1 MGHTGYK
8 VKLGGKTEIQKV
20 NRISQM
26 DSMQKK
32 YGEKLSPLKNRQ
44 RTWKLCVLLCLAF
57 SSVAWAIGSGTSPPG
72 TAPVGSSRT
81 RLTRSPNPM
90 DTSSNLVITGNI
102 TAGKSFQGVVP
113 YQASTSFS
121 GTMGSSALDSF
132 IRDSAGSESF
142 GRPAGQSVPYYS
154 ATGSVTTTLPGARG
168 GVFMPQGETFGSNYP
183 AGRLPDEAILNQ
195 PQMLPAGGAA
205 STQYKHFVSS
215 PYYHP
220 PVLPPNRPMSMTT
233 EEMEKMI
240 SSDAERYSRNV
251 NLQPTGVGDQQQ
263 QEQQQKQ
270 IEQLKNDLGQAGK
283 KAPEIKQGL
292 AKELSAPKGLSKE
305 GLQPFE
311 KVQAQAPKQKTA
323 KKEQVDV
330 FEQMKQQLEDFKKSF
345 ESEWAGKTT
354 KQPAKPSVDTNE
366 PGRRKEKETKP
377 PEEGASKEEPAVDKI
392 SPVDLSAKAKG
403 ILGEH
408 NSLASFAKDKFNQHI
423 KAAENYM
430 KQGQY
435 YRAADAY
442 TLASYYKPEDP
453 LAYAGKSYALFGA
466 GEYMSSSLFLSRALE
481 IFPEYALFKINLET
495 MIGDRDRLESRI
507 VEAEQRLEKGNSP
520 ELQFLL
526 AYVYYQLGRTEA
538 AKKAIDEA
546 YLMMP
551 QWPAAKTLKKVLD
564 EK

>member
-32 YGEKLSPLKNRQ
+32 YGEKLSLLQNRQ
-44 RTWKLCVLLCLAF
+44 RMWKLCILLCLTL
-57 SSVAWAIGSGTSPPG
+57 SSVAWAVGSGLSPG
-72 TAPVGSSRT
+72 GAASGSGRT
-81 RLTRSPNPM
+81 RLTRTPNPM
-90 DTSSNLVITGNI
+90 DTSTNLIVTGNI

-121 GTMGSSALDSF
+121 GPMGSSALDSF

-142 GRPAGQSVPYYS
+142 GRSAGQSVPYYS
-154 ATGSVTTTLPGARG
+154 PTSSVTTTLPGYHG
-168 GVFMPQGETFGSNYP
+168 GVFAPQGQTFGSNYP
-183 AGRLPDEAILNQ
+183 AGRLPDEATLTQ
-195 PQMLPAGGAA
+195 PQTQPAGGAA
-205 STQYKHFVSS
+205 SSQYKHFVSS

-240 SSDAERYSRNV
+240 SSDAERYSRNM
-251 NLQPTGVGDQQQ
+251 NLQPTGVGDEQQ
-263 QEQQQKQ
+263 QEQ

-283 KAPEIKQGL
+283 KVSELKQSL

-323 KKEQVDV
+323 KKEQADV

-345 ESEWAGKTT
+345 ESEQTGKTT

-366 PGRRKEKETKP
+366 PGRREEKETKP
-377 PEEGASKEEPAVDKI
+377 PEEGASKEKPTVDKI
-392 SPVDLSAKAKG
+392 SPVDLAVKAKG

-408 NSLASFAKDKFNQHI
+408 NSFASFAKDKFNQHV
-423 KAAENYM
+423 KTAENYM

-453 LAYAGKSYALFGA
+453 LAYAGKSYALFAA

-495 MIGDRDRLESRI
+495 MIGDRDKLESRI
-507 VEAEQRLEKGNSP
+507 VEVEQRLEKSNAP

>member
-1 MGHTGYK
+1 MGHAGHK

-20 NRISQM
+20 NRIFQM

-44 RTWKLCVLLCLAF
+44 RMWKLCILLCLAF
-57 SSVAWAIGSGTSPPG
+57 SSVAWAIGSGGVRG
-72 TAPVGSSRT
+72 TAPAGSGRT

-90 DTSSNLVITGNI
+90 DTSTNLIVTGNV

-121 GTMGSSALDSF
+121 GPMGSSALDSF

-154 ATGSVTTTLPGARG
+154 ATRSITTTLPGSRG

-183 AGRLPDEAILNQ
+183 AGRLPDQVILTQ
-195 PQMLPAGGAA
+195 PAGGVA

-240 SSDAERYSRNV
+240 SSDAERYSRNI
-251 NLQPTGVGDQQQ
+251 NLPPTGVGDEQQ
-263 QEQQQKQ
+263 QEQ
-270 IEQLKNDLGQAGK
+270 IGQLKNDLGQAGK
-283 KAPEIKQGL
+283 KVSELKQSL

-311 KVQAQAPKQKTA
+311 KVQAQAPKQKTT
-323 KKEQVDV
+323 KKEQADV

-345 ESEWAGKTT
+345 ESEQAGKTT

-366 PGRRKEKETKP
+366 PGRREEKETKP
-377 PEEGASKEEPAVDKI
+377 PEEGASKEEIAVDKI
-392 SPVDLSAKAKG
+392 SPVDLSVKAKG

-408 NSLASFAKDKFNQHI
+408 NSFASFAKDKFNQHV
-423 KAAENYM
+423 KTAENYM

-453 LAYAGKSYALFGA
+453 LAYAGKSYALFAA

-507 VEAEQRLEKGNSP
+507 VEVEQRLEKSNAP

-538 AKKAIDEA
+538 AKKAIGEA

-551 QWPAAKTLKKVLD
+551 QWPAAKILKKVLD